1 MDCQIYRIKTVCDI
15 TGLPKST
22 VYATMLSG
30 EFPRPIKL
38 GRRAVGWKSE
48 ELQSWI
54 AKQSEAASL

>member
-1 MDCQIYRIKTVCDI
+1 MDNKIHRIKAVCDI

-22 VYATMLSG
+22 VYAKMLNG

-48 ELQSWI
+48 ELKAWI
-54 AKQSEAASL
+54 SKQSGTAS

>member
-1 MDCQIYRIKTVCDI
+1 MNCQIFRIKTVCDI

-22 VYATMLSG
+22 VYAKMLNG

-38 GRRAVGWKSE
+38 GHRAVGWKSE

-54 AKQSEAASL
+54 SNQSGAAS

>member
-1 MDCQIYRIKTVCDI
+1 MNCQTFRIQTVCEI

-22 VYATMLSG
+22 VYAKMLNG

-48 ELQSWI
+48 ELQAWI
-54 AKQSEAASL
+54 SNQSGAAS

>member
-1 MDCQIYRIKTVCDI
+1 MNCQIFRIKTVCDI

-22 VYATMLSG
+22 VYAKMLNG

-48 ELQSWI
+48 ELQAWI
-54 AKQSEAASL
+54 ATQSGTAS

>member
-1 MDCQIYRIKTVCDI
+1 MNCQIFRIKTVCEI

-22 VYATMLSG
+22 VYAKMLNE

-48 ELQSWI
+48 ELQAWI
-54 AKQSEAASL
+54 SNQSGAAS

>member
-1 MDCQIYRIKTVCDI
+1 MDNKIHRIKTVCDI

-22 VYATMLSG
+22 VYAKMLNG

-48 ELQSWI
+48 DIDDWLLGQAE
-54 AKQSEAASL
+54 EA

>member
-1 MDCQIYRIKTVCDI
+1 MNCQIFRIKSVCDI

-22 VYATMLSG
+22 VYAKMLNG

-48 ELQSWI
+48 ELKAWFSNQPS
-54 AKQSEAASL
+54 AAS